1 MPVPPDP
8 TPAGASTDPD
18 APEETLLPD
27 DRHASGAPEET
38 PVPEDRP
45 ALDAAG
51 GPPRS
56 PSVGDL
62 RARLRDLRLR
72 DEHRLIR
79 KVDRLRHQKDRD
91 VRAKDLA
98 KVLGE
103 IERAEAAVAARRD
116 TVPEIT
122 YPEDLPV
129 SQRRD
134 DLLAAIRDHQVVVVA
149 GETGS
154 GKTTQIPKMCLE
166 LGRGIRGQIAHTQPR
181 RIAARTVA
189 ERIADETN
197 TQMGE
202 AIGYSVRFN
211 DHSGENTLVRLMTDG
226 LLLAEIQRD
235 RLLRRYDTIII
246 DEAHERSLNID
257 FLLGVIKQ
265 LLPQRPD
272 LKVIITSATIDPERF
287 SKHFGDAPIVE
298 VSGRTFPV
306 EVRYRPVD
314 DPESGDADRDQVDAI
329 GDAVE
334 ELGHEAPGD
343 VLVFLSGE
351 REIRDAAEALRGRF
365 GGKGAGPHAAVEV
378 LPLYAR
384 LSSEEQQRVFRRSPG
399 GRRRVVLATN
409 VAETSLTVPGIK
421 YVVDPGQA
429 RISRYSSR
437 LKVQRLP
444 IEAVSQASANQ
455 RKGRCGRTSDGICI
469 RLFSEED
476 FDARPEF
483 TDPEILRTNLAS
495 VILQMAALGLGEIQ
509 DFPFLEPP
517 DRPQIRDGVQL
528 LEELGALKQDEE
540 DPKKRLT
547 PTGRTLAALPIDP
560 RLGRMVLEA
569 DRLGCTEQVVV
580 IAAALSIQDPRER
593 PQDKQEAAQQSHA
606 RFRHP
611 ESDFLGF
618 LNLWE
623 YLQEQQRELSGSA
636 FRRRCKQEFL
646 HYLRIREWQ
655 DLVAQLRQAAKGTG
669 IKVPRGAG
677 SRPGLTP
684 QLGSDGPLEADVEE
698 RLRSEAAGSGANGAD
713 RPANAAGSRNA
724 RRRGRGRGRDAQA
737 AVQPSETASTTAE
750 GGSALPDDAQ
760 LRPIDRAGG
769 TGVARLRAAEREAD
783 RIRAASERDIHQAL
797 LSGLL
802 SHVGLK
808 DVTQKTDQKGRVQR
822 KGRPQRPEF
831 LGARGARFQIFP
843 GSTLAKKPPVW
854 TMVAELVETSRL
866 WGRTAAKI
874 EPEWIEPLA
883 EHLLRRTYAEPR
895 WSKKRASVVADERAT
910 LYGLPVVAGRPVQ
923 YAQIDPILSR
933 ELFIRQAL
941 VEGEWHGGKA
951 GGQQVL
957 EQNAALIEEVRA
969 MEERA
974 RRRDL
979 LVDDEV
985 LYAFYD
991 ERIPEHVVSGAHFDR
1006 WWRDQ
1011 KRVDPELLHFTRD
1024 LLIDER
1030 SQLSVGVGEDLKQRP
1045 EAWKQGDHVL
1055 RLTYAFE
1062 PGTDHDGVTVH
1073 VPLDLLPQVKV
1084 VGFEWLV
1091 PGLRRELIEAL
1102 VRGLPK
1108 DVRRELVPIP
1118 DTVTTV
1124 LERIVPRSAPLPVAL
1139 ARELNELPGVQVTPN
1154 LLRLDAL
1161 PAHLRMTFSIED
1173 EGGAVL
1179 STGHDLAALRAALRP
1194 VLRKRLEDA
1203 TPDLER
1209 KGLTTWSIGT
1219 LQREIGLPGGG
1230 EHGVRVFPALVDEG
1244 TSVGVRAFDA
1254 ADAQAAAMT
1263 LGTRRLLLLTVPSP
1277 ARKVVSSLP
1286 TAAQLTL
1293 ATAPHGSVDRVLEDT
1308 IAATIDVLVDV
1319 AGGPAWDEA
1328 GFAALRASVA
1338 ERLQPS
1344 AKKVLQQV
1352 VRVLDAE
1359 REVRSR
1365 LEHFA
1370 STVPHPAFE
1379 AAQRDV
1385 TAQIGRLVHPGFV
1398 TDAGARRLPDLVRY
1412 LDSAAARLDRL
1423 PDARA
1428 TDTDRMQAIHELEQ
1442 AYARRVQAWPPGRP
1456 LPRALAEVRWMLEEL
1471 RVVQFAGGVG
1481 TKAIRDP
1488 SRPDQPAK
1496 PVSSKRIRKALDDA
1510 PVPA

>member
-1 MPVPPDP
+1 MMSESPAA
-8 TPAGASTDPD
+8 TP
-18 APEETLLPD
+18 
-27 DRHASGAPEET
+27 SGAET
-38 PVPEDRP
+38 T
-45 ALDAAG
+45 
-51 GPPRS
+51 
-56 PSVGDL
+56 GDL
-62 RARLRDLRLR
+62 RARLRELRLR
-72 DEHRLIR
+72 DEHRLAR
-79 KVDRLRHQKDRD
+79 KVDRLRHTKDPQARG
-91 VRAKDLA
+91 RDLA
-98 KVLGE
+98 KLVAE
-103 IERAEAAVAARRD
+103 IDRAEATIAARREAI
-116 TVPEIT
+116 PEIT

-134 DLLAAIRDHQVVVVA
+134 DLLEAIRDNQVVVVA

-166 LGRGIRGQIAHTQPR
+166 LGRGVRGQIAHTQPR

-189 ERIADETN
+189 ERIAEELHTPI
-197 TQMGE
+197 GG
-202 AIGYSVRFN
+202 AVGYSVRFN
-211 DHSGENTLVRLMTDG
+211 DHSGEDTLVRLMTDG

-287 SKHFGDAPIVE
+287 AEHFDGAPIVE
-298 VSGRTFPV
+298 VSGRTYPV
-306 EVRYRPVD
+306 EVRYRPVNDPD
-314 DPESGDADRDQVDAI
+314 DGDADRDQIDAI

-334 ELGHEAPGD
+334 ELGREDPGD

-351 REIRDAAEALRGRF
+351 REIRDTAEALRGRF
-365 GGKGAGPHAAVEV
+365 GGDRNGGHRDTVEV

-384 LSSEEQQRVFRRSPG
+384 LSSEEQQRVFRRAPS

-444 IEAVSQASANQ
+444 IEPVSQASANQ

-476 FDARPEF
+476 FEARPEF

-569 DRLGCTEQVVV
+569 DRLGCTEHVVV

-606 RFRHP
+606 RFKV
-611 ESDFLGF
+611 EGSDFLG
-618 LNLWE
+618 LLSLWE
-623 YLQEQQRELSGSA
+623 YLQELQRDLSGSQ
-636 FRRRCKQEFL
+636 FRKRCKQEFL

-669 IKVPRGAG
+669 ITVPRGGGRHA
-677 SRPGLTP
+677 GLTP
-684 QLGSDGPLEADVEE
+684 QLGSDGPLEADAPTGD
-698 RLRSEAAGSGANGAD
+698 RRGGAGRPAKDDGDDA
-713 RPANAAGSRNA
+713 RPANADGARNP

-737 AVQPSETASTTAE
+737 ASAPSASASTTAD
-750 GGSALPDDAQ
+750 GGSALPSDAQ
-760 LRPIDRAGG
+760 LRPVDRAGG
-769 TGVARLRAAEREAD
+769 AGVARLRAAEREAE
-783 RIRAASERDIHQAL
+783 RLREASERDIHTAL
-797 LSGLL
+797 LAGLL

-808 DVTQKTDQKGRVQR
+808 DETNVKTDQKGRPIKP
-822 KGRPQRPEF
+822 KGRPARAEF
-831 LGARGARFQIFP
+831 LGARGARFQVFP
-843 GSTLAKKPPVW
+843 GSALAKKPPTWV
-854 TMVAELVETSRL
+854 MVAELVETSRL
-866 WGRTAAKI
+866 WGRTAARI
-874 EPEWIEPLA
+874 EPEMIEPLA
-883 EHLLRRTYAEPR
+883 GHLLRHTYAEPR

-923 YAQIDPILSR
+923 YGAIDPVLSR
-933 ELFIRQAL
+933 EIFIRQAL

-985 LYAFYD
+985 LFAFYD
-991 ERIPEHVVSGAHFDR
+991 ERIPEGVVSGAHFDR

-1011 KRVDPELLHFTRD
+1011 KRQTPELLSFTRD

-1030 SQLSVGVGEDLKQRP
+1030 SQLSVGVGEDLKLRP
-1045 EAWKQGDHVL
+1045 EAWKQGEHVL
-1055 RLTYAFE
+1055 SLTYAFD
-1062 PGTDHDGVTVH
+1062 PGTEHDGVTVH
-1073 VPLDLLPQVKV
+1073 VPLDLLPQVKA

-1102 VRGLPK
+1102 IRALPK

-1118 DTVTTV
+1118 DTVDRIM
-1124 LERIVPRSAPLPVAL
+1124 ERIVPRSAPLPVAL
-1139 ARELNELPGVQVTPN
+1139 ARELNELPGVQVSPA
-1154 LLRLDAL
+1154 LLKLDAL
-1161 PAHLRMTFSIED
+1161 PAHLRMTFSVED

-1179 STGHDLAALRAALRP
+1179 ASGHDLAALRAELRP

-1209 KGLTTWSIGT
+1209 HGLTDWTIGT
-1219 LQREIGLPGGG
+1219 LPREIGLPGGG

-1244 TSVGVRAFDA
+1244 KAVGVRAFDA
-1254 ADAQAAAMT
+1254 PDVQAQQMV

-1277 ARKVVSSLP
+1277 ARKVVSGLP

-1293 ATAPHGSVDRVLEDT
+1293 ATAPHGSVDRVVADT
-1308 IAATIDVLVDV
+1308 LAATVDVLVGA

-1328 GFAALRASVA
+1328 GFRALQASVA
-1338 ERLQPS
+1338 ERLPAA
-1344 AKKVLQQV
+1344 AKKVLAQV

-1359 REVRSR
+1359 RQLRSR
-1365 LEHFA
+1365 LERFA
-1370 STVPHPAFE
+1370 LAPPHPAFE

-1385 TAQIGRLVHPGFV
+1385 TAQVGRLVHPGFV
-1398 TDAGARRLPDLVRY
+1398 TEAGARRLPDVVRY
-1412 LDSAAARLDRL
+1412 LQAAVARLDRL

-1428 TDTDRMQAIHELEQ
+1428 TDTDRMHAIHELEG
-1442 AYARRVQAWPPGRP
+1442 AYRRRVEAWPQGRP
-1456 LPRALAEVRWMLEEL
+1456 LPLALREVPWLIEEL
-1471 RVVQFAGGVG
+1471 RVVQFAGGQG
-1481 TKAIRDP
+1481 AKAVRDP
-1488 SRPDQPAK
+1488 TRPNDVAK
-1496 PVSSKRIRKALDDA
+1496 PVSSKRIRRVLDET